1 MDIILNTN
9 RPPSADRDPRS
20 RFRAEKPPI
29 GGWLPGISI
38 TPTQISVLT
47 AMADRLIPGGGGF
60 PAPSEVDV
68 VSFFRRYI
76 APVGQ
81 EPKWFPFIGELEF
94 QARLDALGEEFVRS
108 SPAAQVETLQTL
120 EKTEEFF
127 FARIRD
133 LTYYAYYS
141 RPAVIT
147 AINANL
153 EAGKDL
159 RNSPQPFG
167 YSDTMDDWDEQL
179 LSRVRGTY
187 VRTEDVRPVEVPAD
201 LLKSDETPLQESQV

>member
-38 TPTQISVLT
+38 TPTQTSVLN

-76 APVGQ
+76 APEGQ
-81 EPKWFPFIGELEF
+81 EPKWFPFIGESEF
-94 QARLDALGEEFVRS
+94 HARLDALGEEFVRS

-187 VRTEDVRPVEVPAD
+187 TRTEDVRPVEVPAD
-201 LLKSDETPLQESQV
+201 LLKSYATPLQESQV

>member
-76 APVGQ
+76 APEGQ
-81 EPKWFPFIGELEF
+81 EPKWFPFIGESEF

-187 VRTEDVRPVEVPAD
+187 TRTEDVRPVEVPAD
-201 LLKSDETPLQESQV
+201 LLKSDAPPLQESQV

>member
-9 RPPSADRDPRS
+9 RPPSAERDPRS

-38 TPTQISVLT
+38 TPTQTSVLS

-76 APVGQ
+76 APEGQ

-94 QARLDALGEEFVRS
+94 RSRLDALGEEFIRS

-120 EKTEEFF
+120 EITEEFF

-179 LSRVRGTY
+179 LDRVRGSYT
-187 VRTEDVRPVEVPAD
+187 RTEDVRPVEVPAN
-201 LLKSDETPLQESQV
+201 LLKSDATPLRESQV

>member
-9 RPPSADRDPRS
+9 RPPSAERDPRS

-38 TPTQISVLT
+38 TPTQTSVLN

-68 VSFFRRYI
+68 ISFFRRYI
-76 APVGQ
+76 APEGQ

-94 QARLDALGEEFVRS
+94 KARLDAFGEEFVGS
-108 SPAAQVETLQTL
+108 SPAAQVETLQAL
-120 EKTEEFF
+120 EITEEFF

-179 LSRVRGTY
+179 LDRVRGSYT
-187 VRTEDVRPVEVPAD
+187 RTEDVRPVEVPAH
-201 LLKSDETPLQESQV
+201 LLKSDETPLRESQV

>member
-38 TPTQISVLT
+38 TPTQTSVLN
-47 AMADRLIPGGGGF
+47 AMTDRLIPGGGGF

-76 APVGQ
+76 SPEGQ
-81 EPKWFPFIGELEF
+81 EPKWFPFIGESEF
-94 QARLDALGEEFVRS
+94 HARLDALGEEFVRS

-179 LSRVRGTY
+179 LNRVRGTY
-187 VRTEDVRPVEVPAD
+187 IRTEDVRPVEVPAD
-201 LLKSDETPLQESQV
+201 LLKSDATPLQESQV

>member
-29 GGWLPGISI
+29 GGWLPGISL
-38 TPTQISVLT
+38 TPTQISVLN
-47 AMADRLIPGGGGF
+47 AVVDRLIPGGEGF

-76 APVGQ
+76 APEGQ

-94 QARLDALGEEFVRS
+94 LARLDAFGEKFIRS
-108 SPAAQVETLQTL
+108 SPAAQVETLRTL
-120 EKTEEFF
+120 EITEVFF

-187 VRTEDVRPVEVPAD
+187 TRTEDVRPVEVPAD
-201 LLKSDETPLQESQV
+201 LVKSDATPLRESQV